1 MIITCPSC
9 NKKFEVDAS
18 LIPMEGKLL
27 QCGACS
33 HKWFFKKET
42 KKKIINDAKKS
53 VDKIPEISDK
63 NIPDNTE
70 DLIAEA
76 ETAISKTTKKQIK
89 NKKINILSF
98 LIVLIISFVAL
109 IILADT
115 FKNSIKL
122 LIPGFDLILNSL
134 YETLKDV
141 ILFIK
146 DLFN

>member
-27 QCGACS
+27 QCGSCN
-33 HKWFFKKET
+33 HKWFFEKKVKKEV
-42 KKKIINDAKKS
+42 KKPLVKETEII
-53 VDKIPEISDK
+53 DK
-63 NIPDNTE
+63 NVPDNTE
-70 DLIAEA
+70 KFISEA
-76 ETAISKTTKKQIK
+76 ELAIYKKEKNSTK
-89 NKKINILSF
+89 NKINILSF

-109 IILADT
+109 IILLDT

-141 ILFIK
+141 VLFIK